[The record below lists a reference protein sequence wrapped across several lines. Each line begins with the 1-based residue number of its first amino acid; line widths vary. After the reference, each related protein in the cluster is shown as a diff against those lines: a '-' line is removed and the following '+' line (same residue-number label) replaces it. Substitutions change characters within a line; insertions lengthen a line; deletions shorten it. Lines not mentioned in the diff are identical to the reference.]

1 MVDPWIWHKNT
12 FSEKDEREKF
22 PPGCCRGG
30 FESALTCAPLGPLVV
45 ALESFHHKQ
54 LAQILRGK
62 LLHVLAVVVDLPCCR
77 GNDMDPAR
85 PHKQH
90 KHRNTTH
97 TVRDVGGRGHEIS
110 GDQVAAGGEEKPAA

>member
-1 MVDPWIWHKNT
+1 MVDPWTRHKNT
-12 FSEKDEREKF
+12 SFSEKDEREKF

-30 FESALTCAPLGPLVV
+30 FASALTPLGPLVV

-62 LLHVLAVVVDLPCCR
+62 LLHVLAVVVDLPCWR
-77 GNDMDPAR
+77 GNDMDPVR
-85 PHKQH
+85 PHDSNTNTETPRTQSEMAGGH
-90 KHRNTTH
+90 K
-97 TVRDVGGRGHEIS
+97 IS